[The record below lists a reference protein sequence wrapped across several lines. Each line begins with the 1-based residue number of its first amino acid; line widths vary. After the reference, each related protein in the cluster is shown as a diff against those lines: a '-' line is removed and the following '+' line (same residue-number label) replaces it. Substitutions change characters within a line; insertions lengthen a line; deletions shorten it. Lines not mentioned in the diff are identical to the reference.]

1 MTRTSE
7 ISEHRRRAMEPHCVR
22 LHGLLGE
29 HSPCPCT
36 SPADCPLFE
45 TPTEPADSENQFAPP
60 AGQAVSSN
68 VAFLRELV
76 QRGTLT
82 PLQANALLT
91 GASEP
96 LLIGDYIVL
105 DKFLADQDGV
115 IYKAQSRVAD
125 SDPVCV
131 RLLPSGVKRRQT
143 KWLVRLLE
151 SRSRWLT
158 HRHLAATRGLDQVR
172 KEVVLLTEFIPG
184 ATLAEAVFRN
194 GPVAPSLALQ
204 YAMQLGSALKHAAD
218 GHLHH
223 GRLTP
228 EMIVLTDT
236 GVLKLYGL
244 DYAVLRRYLPTITL
258 ERPPL
263 SELAISCQAPEQ
275 RMPNPLD
282 DHRTDIYALG
292 AALFFMMTGRPW
304 NGAMWNAANPQSP
317 LASLPPTVQPLLARM
332 LAFQPTHRYANYGD
346 LLRDLRTTH
355 EAMLEQALDE
365 ATNHPRPQPRLALPT
380 PPPRRRF
387 SARAVRLMTIL
398 GIGGCL
404 VLAAVIFSVVSGR
417 VDDSDAAGNGGVP
430 VYSGATDS
438 RHSASADVPVYRPAK
453 QASLIP
459 SAASKPTE

>member
-1 MTRTSE
+1 MNRTSE

-29 HSPCPCT
+29 HAPCPCA
-36 SPADCPLFE
+36 SPAECPLFE
-45 TPTEPADSENQFAPP
+45 TPMEPAETESQSASLS
-60 AGQAVSSN
+60 GQAVSSN

-96 LLIGDYIVL
+96 LLMGDYIVL
-105 DKFLADQDGV
+105 EKFLADQDGV

-151 SRSRWLT
+151 SRSKWLT

-172 KEVVLLTEFIPG
+172 KEVVLLTEFIAG
-184 ATLAEAVFRN
+184 TTLAEAVVRN

-204 YAMQLGSALKHAAD
+204 YAMQLGAALKHAAD
-218 GHLHH
+218 GRLFH
-223 GRLTP
+223 GRVTP

-236 GVLKLYGL
+236 GLLKLYGM
-244 DYAVLRRYLPTITL
+244 DHAILRRYLPQTDTS
-258 ERPPL
+258 RPALSPL
-263 SELAISCQAPEQ
+263 AATCQAPEQ

-282 DHRTDIYALG
+282 DHRSDIYALG
-292 AALFFMMTGRPW
+292 AVLFFMMTGQAWTPTI
-304 NGAMWNAANPQSP
+304 ATADPQGP
-317 LASLPPTVQPLLARM
+317 LAFLPPAVHPLMIRM
-332 LAFQPTHRYANYGD
+332 LASNPAHRYDEYGL
-346 LLRDLRTTH
+346 LLRDMRTAH
-355 EAMLEQALDE
+355 ETLLEQSLDE
-365 ATNHPRPQPRLALPT
+365 ATNHPRPQPRLAVPQ

-387 SARAVRLMTIL
+387 SPGAIRLMTIS
-398 GIGGCL
+398 GIGACL
-404 VLAAVIFSVVSGR
+404 VIAAAIFYVVSGR
-417 VDDSDAAGNGGVP
+417 VDDSNGAAPNF
-430 VYSGATDS
+430 SATTSSEDS
-438 RHSASADVPVYRPAK
+438 ALSEVPVYRPAK
-453 QASLIP
+453 RASVIP
-459 SAASKPTE
+459 SATPNATE